1 MQPETQITIEGNESI
16 LKHRMVAILSSVK
29 CPGRL
34 ILETYDLCQRLR
46 RDGVTVISGF
56 HSPMEKECLRILLNS
71 PNAVVWCLAR
81 GMIKRMPLELRRAID
96 ESRLVVI
103 SPFDSSVRRP
113 TTNTASRRNRVVA
126 EMADTVVVTHATS
139 GGKMEALC
147 RKLLTSGKPVY
158 TFDHPANKNLML
170 AGAKPVADI
179 REPSSDMWRQS
190 RGRN

>member
-1 MQPETQITIEGNESI
+1 MTKGDESI
-16 LKHRMVAILSSVK
+16 LTHRMVALLSSVK

-56 HSPMEKECLRILLNS
+56 HSPMEKECMRILLNS

-96 ESRLVVI
+96 ERRLAVI
-103 SPFDSSVRRP
+103 SPFESSVSRP
-113 TTNTASRRNRVVA
+113 TTDTASRRNRVVA
-126 EMADTVVVTHATS
+126 DMADAVVVTHAAI

-147 RKLLTSGKPVY
+147 RELLASGKPIH
-158 TFDHPANKNLML
+158 TFEHPANTNLMS
-170 AGAKPVADI
+170 AGARPIEELAVMSSVEHSPDTSLWADST
-179 REPSSDMWRQS
+179 E
-190 RGRN
+190 GC